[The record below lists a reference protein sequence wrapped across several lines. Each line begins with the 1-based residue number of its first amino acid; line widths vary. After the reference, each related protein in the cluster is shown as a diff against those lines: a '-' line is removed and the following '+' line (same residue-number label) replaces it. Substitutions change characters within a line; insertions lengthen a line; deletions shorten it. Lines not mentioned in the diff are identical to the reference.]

1 METKVK
7 TRTAKTS
14 SIRKVTVTAIMS
26 AMSLVLMMIEFPIPI
41 MPSFI
46 KFDVS
51 ELPALITSF
60 AFGPV
65 WGVLVCL
72 IKNLIHLVNT
82 HTAGVGELSNFLLGA
97 VFVAVAGAFYKFR
110 HNRKSAFLGSLAG
123 NVIMS
128 VSAFVI
134 NLFIV
139 YPIYMKILIPEQVIL
154 GMYQDI
160 LPSVDSLW
168 KAILIFNVPFT
179 FVKGLADVLITFLI
193 YHRLS
198 PILKGKS

>member
-1 METKVK
+1 METKVR

-26 AMSLVLMMIEFPIPI
+26 AMSLVLMMLEFPIPI

-72 IKNLIHLVNT
+72 IKNLIHLANT

-97 VFVAVAGAFYKFR
+97 VFVAVAGVFYKFR

-123 NVIMS
+123 DGIMT
-128 VSAFVI
+128 VAAFII

-198 PILKGKS
+198 PVLKGKS